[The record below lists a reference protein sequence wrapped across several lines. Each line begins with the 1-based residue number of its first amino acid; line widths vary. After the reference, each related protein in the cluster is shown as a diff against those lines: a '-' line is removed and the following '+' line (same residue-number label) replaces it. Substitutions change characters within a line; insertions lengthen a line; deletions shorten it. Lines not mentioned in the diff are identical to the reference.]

1 MLLDLTVI
9 ALCCTAPQHYTGAVR
24 FLVTMC
30 LSLFSF
36 DCTFYVSSIV
46 SCQGS
51 SLGKQG
57 KKAAKDVSLG
67 AGRGAEECQ

>member
-1 MLLDLTVI
+1 MLLDLTLI
-9 ALCCTAPQHYTGAVR
+9 ALCSTPPWHYKGAVR

-36 DCTFYVSSIV
+36 DCTFYVSFIV
-46 SCQGS
+46 SCQGL

-57 KKAAKDVSLG
+57 KKAVKDVSLG
-67 AGRGAEECQ
+67 AGRGAKECQ